1 MALNPHTVE
10 KIKMRNKMDA
20 KKVGRGGKRPNAGRK
35 TLDDIKKKK
44 QTNYY
49 LTNEEKIKMDEFLKT
64 IRA

>member
-1 MALNPHTVE
+1 
-10 KIKMRNKMDA
+10 MDA